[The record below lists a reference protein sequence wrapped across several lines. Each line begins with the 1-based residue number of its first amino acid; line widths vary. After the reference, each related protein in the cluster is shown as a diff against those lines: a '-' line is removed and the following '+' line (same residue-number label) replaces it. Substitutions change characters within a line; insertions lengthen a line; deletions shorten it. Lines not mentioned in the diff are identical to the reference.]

1 MTEDLELAARIVTDL
16 SWLIVDAG
24 TIDSRNFMLP
34 RTPEDPAD
42 RAA

>member
-1 MTEDLELAARIVTDL
+1 VTDL